1 MMIHFT
7 CNTYIY
13 TNLCNCSLH
22 NVLTIFLAKRWLNEL
37 QALFRF
43 CRKVRTALFVQDA
56 VSCLPRLE
64 GANRR
69 IRSNFDG
76 DSKQISPAISTSSSS
91 SFSSSSSPS
100 SSNETS
106 TETLVPQKFGCFGW
120 CHVAKAMKGMRRNN
134 SWKWRILGCMWYW
147 ENFIHSKSFHRFA

>member
-1 MMIHFT
+1 MERTDRWIFALFCQRDETKRCSPSHRLITQCSVAHLVFMMIHFT

-13 TNLCNCSLH
+13 TNLYNCSLY
-22 NVLTIFLAKRWLNEL
+22 NVLTIFWAKRWLNEL

-43 CRKVRTALFVQDA
+43 CRQVRTALFVQDA

-64 GANRR
+64 GTNRR

-106 TETLVPQKFGCFGW
+106 TETLVPQKFGCFG
-120 CHVAKAMKGMRRNN
+120 
-134 SWKWRILGCMWYW
+134 
-147 ENFIHSKSFHRFA
+147 